1 MAYEEKIEYKLEII
15 PPWSII
21 QCRRAD
27 IVLKDGVEIAR
38 GYHRTVYSP
47 GDDISEAPQEV
58 QDVAGALWTPEL
70 IEDYK
75 ESIDPTPVEPI
86 TEEEEAATTDE
97 VVTDTEE
104 TADTEAV

>member
-15 PPWSII
+15 PPWSVI

-47 GDDISEAPQEV
+47 GQDISEAPQEV
-58 QDVAGALWTPEL
+58 QDVAAALWTPEL

-75 ESIDPTPVEPI
+75 DHIDPTPIEPI
-86 TEEEEAATTDE
+86 TEEGTATTDE

-104 TADTEAV
+104 TTDTEAV

>member
-47 GDDISEAPQEV
+47 GDDVSEAPQEV
-58 QDVAGALWTPEL
+58 QDVAAALWTPEL

-86 TEEEEAATTDE
+86 TEEGTATTDE

-104 TADTEAV
+104 TTDTEAV